1 MMQQLMLV
9 SPVANTLVMLQLAC
23 GSPLMD
29 TMTIVPTLQE
39 ALADTSGLPI
49 TPGQFT
55 SHGAV
60 HTPCTADKMHIDS
73 YIAAGLWY
81 V

>member
-1 MMQQLMLV
+1 M
-9 SPVANTLVMLQLAC
+9 LVMLQLAC

-49 TPGQFT
+49 TPGQLT
-55 SHGAV
+55 SHGALS
-60 HTPCTADKMHIDS
+60 I
-73 YIAAGLWY
+73 IY
-81 V
+81 VSVGMLLMYHLHVSKRFSTKPSIITLYPMI